1 MALNNTMGKFKYSI
15 INYKGYSVDF
25 DKRMDYGDS
34 CWKLEAKNIENNSQI
49 VTETYGSEV
58 NALSSIL
65 VCIDKATNLSLP
77 STIKI

>member
-1 MALNNTMGKFKYSI
+1 MGKFKYSI

-25 DKRMDYGDS
+25 EHRMDYGDS

-58 NALSSIL
+58 HALSSIL
-65 VCIDKATNLSLP
+65 VCIDRATNLNLP
-77 STIKI
+77 SNIKI